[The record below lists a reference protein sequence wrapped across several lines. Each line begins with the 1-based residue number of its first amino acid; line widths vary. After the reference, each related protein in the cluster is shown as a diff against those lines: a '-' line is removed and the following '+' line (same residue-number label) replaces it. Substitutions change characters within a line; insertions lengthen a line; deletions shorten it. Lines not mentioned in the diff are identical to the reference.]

1 MSRTTVLAPVRTTSE
16 TGTTADAGTHS
27 NGGIEL
33 ANLSQE
39 TIDSHQ
45 APQQPKLSKKTL
57 LKLLSAGFS
66 FFVAGVNDGS
76 LGALIPY
83 VIRDYG
89 ITTAV
94 LSSV

>member
-1 MSRTTVLAPVRTTSE
+1 MSRTTVVSPARTTSE
-16 TGTTADAGTHS
+16 TNITSDARPHD
-27 NGGIEL
+27 NGGTEL

-39 TIDSHQ
+39 NIDSHQ
-45 APQQPKLSKKTL
+45 APQQPKLSSKTL

-89 ITTAV
+89 ITTAI